1 MLPNDG
7 DVPEGWQI
15 SLDALFGSPD
25 WRTIVY
31 QEGHNLFGPVQK
43 KAKDTSEKL
52 LEWYRERLKGL
63 FGNVSTPRLIK
74 NTRGNPLYYLI
85 WAGPHAAGL
94 KGANYILGKNRT
106 TNRG

>member
-52 LEWYRERLKGL
+52 LE
-63 FGNVSTPRLIK
+63 
-74 NTRGNPLYYLI
+74 
-85 WAGPHAAGL
+85 
-94 KGANYILGKNRT
+94 
-106 TNRG
+106 